1 MRTPRK
7 VAALTAS
14 LALLPVLGAGCA
26 GSVLGSGL
34 SASSS
39 CQDFMSASQV
49 EQSEAI
55 SKLSSQFD
63 TPEVATPLGTPSIS
77 YTCSSN
83 PDMSLEQL
91 FHSEHDGERT
101 GL

>member
-1 MRTPRK
+1 MRTLRK
-7 VAALTAS
+7 LGTLAAS
-14 LALLPVLGAGCA
+14 LTVLSLLGTGCA

-39 CQDFMSASQV
+39 CKDFMSASQE
-49 EQSEAI
+49 EQTEAI

-83 PDMSLEQL
+83 PDMSLEKL
-91 FHSEHDGERT
+91 FHSEHEGERN
-101 GL
+101 GF